1 MVVWSRSKGDSGD
14 SPATTPSCRERLRE
28 ERVLLLT
35 DFCTFVEFS
44 RSCELLW
51 WCCWSLCTSGSPIL
65 ISLRESWDSP
75 LVSGSVGGGAIMCR
89 CSWER
94 EGGAPWVE
102 CGGGGLVEGWVGNR
116 VNIKC
121 WQATKPRQPQ
131 RKEEMSGSEGKEEI
145 GRRIL
150 ARFLQLWQHPA
161 ANARCGGIKGVWLAF
176 CF

>member
-1 MVVWSRSKGDSGD
+1 
-14 SPATTPSCRERLRE
+14 
-28 ERVLLLT
+28 
-35 DFCTFVEFS
+35 
-44 RSCELLW
+44 
-51 WCCWSLCTSGSPIL
+51 
-65 ISLRESWDSP
+65 
-75 LVSGSVGGGAIMCR
+75 MCR

-131 RKEEMSGSEGKEEI
+131 RKEEMSASEEKKKSFFLASEGS
-145 GRRIL
+145 GSL
-150 ARFLQLWQHPA
+150 PPTVAHPA

-176 CF
+176 CFSLGADVKKEGEKGQQINLVDDTKGPQLRLP